1 MLVTRRLPLVPILVS
16 YYHCVTSVV
25 WPDDFLSA
33 DLGYVDDVRQRVPV
47 LQQRRTDLYAL
58 RQCLKWVVCTAGTM
72 FIGELLLFIIPL
84 KNIGL
89 FTALQFCIYVTQG
102 RAGVGCKISLWMHT
116 CICRQPIQKSL
127 SCFDSWMLNFAFQC
141 LFIVE
146 MKSVY

>member
-1 MLVTRRLPLVPILVS
+1 MDDTAPTGVRWWSVLVTRRLPLVPILVS

-72 FIGELLLFIIPL
+72 FVGELLLFIIPL

-89 FTALQFCIYVTQG
+89 FTVLQFRIYVAQG

-116 CICRQPIQKSL
+116 CTCRQPIQNTCHVL
-127 SCFDSWMLNFAFQC
+127 TARC
-141 LFIVE
+141 
-146 MKSVY
+146 